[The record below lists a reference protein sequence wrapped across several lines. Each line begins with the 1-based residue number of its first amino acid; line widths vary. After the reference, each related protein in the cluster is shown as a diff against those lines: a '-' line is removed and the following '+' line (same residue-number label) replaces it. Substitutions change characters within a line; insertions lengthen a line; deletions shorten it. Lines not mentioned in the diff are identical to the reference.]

1 MGDKYTFRLSDN
13 DTYRKYVLLEYSDMK
28 ISLFLC
34 FSSILFSSCID
45 RINIKVPDSYS
56 SQLVVD
62 GLVTDEQGPYTIKL
76 SKATRV
82 EKFLL
87 LNTEVVSNAR
97 ITISDNAGTS
107 EILTEMEPGTYQTKV
122 SGIHGVVGRSYSVK
136 IETKDGRIFE
146 SIPDTMSPVGE
157 LDDLYYEFES
167 YLPLNDQTRY
177 GFRIYI
183 DASGVPD
190 MDNLVRW
197 KFTAVAEVDA
207 DPKLH
212 VYDSKGCSPDPP
224 ICSGWISGEFGLQKV
239 SENCTCCTCWVT
251 RYEDK
256 PHVSD
261 NRFVSNG
268 KAKRIEVGYIPLEY
282 FPFLKGKYRA
292 EVKQMSL
299 SKEAFAYWQLIL
311 SQKDGAASL
320 FQPPTGKIRSNLFEK
335 NGDGQ
340 VLGFFYASAIKT
352 KQLYL
357 GHEDVKVKFSRIPIW
372 DCEKGIIAESCLLA
386 FPNSSN
392 QPPADWK

>member
-1 MGDKYTFRLSDN
+1 
-13 DTYRKYVLLEYSDMK
+13 MK
-28 ISLFLC
+28 NALILFVGSLFIC
-34 FSSILFSSCID
+34 SCID
-45 RINIKVPDSYS
+45 RINIVIPDSYA

-62 GLVTDEQGPYTIKL
+62 GVITDEPGPYTIRL
-76 SKATRV
+76 SKATRI

-87 LNTEVVSNAR
+87 LNTEVESNAR
-97 ITISDNAGTS
+97 ITIIDNAGIS
-107 EILTEMEPGTYQTKV
+107 EILTEIEPGTYQTKV
-122 SGIHGVVGRSYSVK
+122 GGIQGVIGLSYSVK

-146 SIPDTMSPVGE
+146 SLPDTMSPIGE

-167 YLPLNDQTRY
+167 FIPLNDQERY
-177 GFRIYI
+177 GFRFYI

-190 MDNLVRW
+190 TDNLVRW
-197 KFTAVAEVDA
+197 KFTAVAEIDA

-212 VYDSKGCSPDPP
+212 VFDSKGCRPDPP
-224 ICSGWISGEFGLQKV
+224 ICSGWIFGEFGLEKV

-261 NRFVSNG
+261 NRFVSNS
-268 KAKRIEVGYIPLEY
+268 KAKRIEVGFIPLEY

-320 FQPPTGKIRSNLFEK
+320 FQPPTGKIRSNIFEK
-335 NGDGQ
+335 NGNGQ
-340 VLGFFYASAIKT
+340 VLGFFYSSAIRT

-357 GHEDVKVKFSRIPIW
+357 SHEDVKVLFSRVPIW
-372 DCEKGIIAESCLLA
+372 DCEVGKIAESCVLA
-386 FPNSSN
+386 FKFSSN
-392 QPPADWK
+392 KPPADWK